1 MTQQQHRDWRKVRC
15 SPTNLQYTQTVPTAL
30 TLTWQDGSPDESG
43 FAVERSVDNGAT
55 WTTIIAVSANI
66 TTFVDS
72 PLQCSE
78 IHLYRI
84 RAFRSGDGAYSD
96 YSNVI
101 TVWTPPCSPTAAQ
114 ARNLAANA
122 IELTWQDNSDDE
134 SEFQIERRPGNSS
147 TWSQIDTVL
156 ANIHSYTDDQVECS
170 TPYSYRVRAYRAH
183 DQRYS
188 DYSKVATG
196 STRSCTPTNLQADL
210 ASSDSV
216 TLTWQDASP
225 DETEF
230 KVERSM
236 DEGATWAVVGAAP
249 ANSTTHTD
257 VGLSCSTSYFYRV
270 HAFRSGDGAYSD
282 YSNVASVH
290 TPPCAPTNARAS
302 NQISGTVELAWQ
314 DNSSDESEFQIER
327 RPDGI
332 TQWAALAVA
341 AANAHHYVDGAAQCS
356 SQYFYRVRSYRA
368 SDGQPSATYS
378 NEAGVHTV
386 PCEPTEITATAISPS
401 KISLAWTDNANDE
414 TGFFVES
421 SQDGVTGWL
430 ESNLLG
436 ADSTEYVA
444 TGLSCRDYLLLPCA
458 RPPQHG

>member
-1 MTQQQHRDWRKVRC
+1 MQRDL
-15 SPTNLQYTQTVPTAL
+15 SLPH
-30 TLTWQDGSPDESG
+30 S
-43 FAVERSVDNGAT
+43 
-55 WTTIIAVSANI
+55 
-66 TTFVDS
+66 
-72 PLQCSE
+72 
-78 IHLYRI
+78 
-84 RAFRSGDGAYSD
+84 AFRSGDGAYSD

-196 STRSCTPTNLQADL
+196 STRPCTPTDLQADL

-302 NQISGTVELAWQ
+302 NQISGTVEWPGRTTPPTKA
-314 DNSSDESEFQIER
+314 SSRSNAIPTAQRSGR
-327 RPDGI
+327 RSLQQRQ
-332 TQWAALAVA
+332 TRTTTWTVRLVQQRVLLSR
-341 AANAHHYVDGAAQCS
+341 AQLS
-356 SQYFYRVRSYRA
+356 RV
-368 SDGQPSATYS
+368 
-378 NEAGVHTV
+378 
-386 PCEPTEITATAISPS
+386 
-401 KISLAWTDNANDE
+401 
-414 TGFFVES
+414 
-421 SQDGVTGWL
+421 
-430 ESNLLG
+430 
-436 ADSTEYVA
+436 
-444 TGLSCRDYLLLPCA
+444 
-458 RPPQHG
+458 